1 LFTTQSTQIKPPF
14 IMKLHR
20 IFPSI
25 ILAAVASFA
34 MATQSHA
41 AQIIDF
47 DVTTSGGGGGA
58 VSSDSNYSLS
68 TAWVTSSSVPAQF
81 TVSGLPTHGGFY
93 TSEGDVARWQ
103 SNIGAEFRLG
113 DNVNANVEAAMVWTK
128 SNFLNGGDT
137 NAVTIDSSSSF
148 SINAG
153 LQNVDTGEPTLRWA
167 LVDGATTYVSELVTP
182 TWSQGSFSTT
192 SSGDLTSLDW
202 FEFTPSADASTAG
215 TLGTIAGTTATP
227 DFTDIDG
234 VGFYTA
240 STVAKQSSAL
250 SVQGFTVNV
259 TVIPEPSATLLL
271 LSACG
276 ALLLLRRRR

>member
-1 LFTTQSTQIKPPF
+1 MKP
-14 IMKLHR
+14 HR
-20 IFPSI
+20 IFSSI

-47 DVTTSGGGGGA
+47 DVTASSGGGA
-58 VSSDSNYSLS
+58 ISDDADYSLS
-68 TAWVTSSSVPAQF
+68 TAWVTSAPSAY
-81 TVSGLPTHGGFY
+81 TVTDLPIHGGFW
-93 TSEGDVARWQ
+93 TGDGNVARWQ
-103 SNIGAEFRLG
+103 TNIGAELRLG
-113 DNVNANVEAAMVWTK
+113 DNVNNEVESANVWIKA
-128 SNFLNGGDT
+128 NFQNGGDST
-137 NAVTIDSSSSF
+137 PVTIDGTASF

-153 LQNVDTGEPTLRWA
+153 IGIADTGKAALRWA
-167 LVDGATTYVSELVTP
+167 LVNDGTSYVSEVLSTSF
-182 TWSQGSFSTT
+182 SQGSFSTYT
-192 SSGDLTSLDW
+192 SSNLTSLAW
-202 FEFTPSADASTAG
+202 YEFTPSADASTAG

-240 STVAKQSSAL
+240 STVAGDSSAL
-250 SVQGFTVNV
+250 SVQGFTVNA